1 MKCAGLEG
9 NIMEGVKS
17 TQVIIEEE
25 GGCTQDSSPGCSKDP
40 TRLAVPSSAGC
51 GRGCIPSHWGIGD
64 LLEEGVLIGFR
75 RLGMVCFVMP

>member
-1 MKCAGLEG
+1 MLWAVKCAGLEG
-9 NIMEGVKS
+9 NIMGGVKS

-40 TRLAVPSSAGC
+40 TTLAVPSSAGC

-64 LLEEGVLIGFR
+64 LLEEGAFNW
-75 RLGMVCFVMP
+75 F